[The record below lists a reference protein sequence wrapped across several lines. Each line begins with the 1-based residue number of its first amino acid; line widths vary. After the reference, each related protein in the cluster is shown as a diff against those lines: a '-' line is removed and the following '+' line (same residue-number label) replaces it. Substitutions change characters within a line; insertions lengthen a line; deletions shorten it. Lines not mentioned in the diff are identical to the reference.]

1 MSFPFHDWQFWATTA
16 VFLAAAA
23 WLLREVLPVPV
34 LRRFR
39 RNRKKRRVNLTIEG
53 RTPEK

>member
-1 MSFPFHDWQFWATTA
+1 MSFPFRDWQFWATTA
-16 VFLAAAA
+16 VFVAAAA

-39 RNRKKRRVNLTIEG
+39 RGKKKRRVNLTIEG